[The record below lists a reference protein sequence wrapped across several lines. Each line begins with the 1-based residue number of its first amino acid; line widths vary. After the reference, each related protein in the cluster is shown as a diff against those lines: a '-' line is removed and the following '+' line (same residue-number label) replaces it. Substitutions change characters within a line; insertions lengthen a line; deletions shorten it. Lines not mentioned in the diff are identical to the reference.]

1 MNLLNLIQ
9 WGEVNN
15 FDPLFNDIVLPN
27 GIDKNTLVDKIVY
40 DNWDLEPRVTDYNLM
55 KTMID
60 NFFKVKL
67 DAYTKIY
74 NALNSEYNPIHNF
87 DRHEDLDENRKTTTS
102 DNNTRNNTTT
112 RNDTTSDSGST
123 TEDNNAE
130 HKTSAYNS
138 SSYQP
143 STNDTSNTKTTSNN
157 TNTLK
162 GNTTENGT
170 DNRDVTSNDTY
181 KTNNHLYGNIG
192 VTTTQQMIES
202 EIEMRENN
210 NIYVMISLD
219 FRKEFMLLCL

>member
-15 FDPLFNDIVLPN
+15 FTSLFNDIVLPT
-27 GIDKNTLVDKIVY
+27 GIDKNMLVDKIVY
-40 DNWDLEPRVTDYNLM
+40 DNWDLEPRITDYNLM
-55 KTMID
+55 KLMID

-67 DAYTKIY
+67 DTYTKIY
-74 NALNSEYNPIHNF
+74 GALNSEYNPIHNF
-87 DRHEDLDENRKTTTS
+87 DRHEELDENRKVMTN

-112 RNDTTSDSGST
+112 RNDTTTDNGST
-123 TEDNNAE
+123 TEDDNTE

-143 STNDTSNTKTTSNN
+143 STNDTSNTKTTNNN

-162 GNTTENGT
+162 GNTTENGI
-170 DNRDVTSNDTY
+170 DERDTTSNDEY

-192 VTTTQQMIES
+192 VTTTQQMIDS
-202 EIEMRENN
+202 EIEMREKN

-219 FRKEFMLLCL
+219 FRKEFMLLLL